1 MAAKAKNNKVGSE
14 LGCGV
19 MGRILQF
26 KSHKLRKA
34 SVHSLPL
41 KASDTALNDHAK
53 NEPKKL
59 PNEESKVTRKSC
71 IDTEPHKLSVD
82 QKPARKSVSIHQ
94 QQPCTDRN
102 NQNRRH
108 SDAARS
114 STSSSTTS
122 GSTSPHT
129 KVQQNKEKNCE
140 SKFTGNSLALA
151 RISTSHRRD
160 DESNKS
166 PTKDFGALKL
176 TGNLL
181 VNNTP
186 RRKSVEYMPK
196 NAELNSVPSSYTN
209 ASKGLMGNI
218 MRRKSSNSNELAQF
232 LSPTRHN
239 KVDPEMLKSMGNEA
253 YKQGRFEEAL
263 ALYDRAITLD
273 SNKATYHCNKSAAL
287 IGLGRLQEA
296 IFECEE
302 SIKLDPS
309 YVRAY
314 NRLATIYFRLGEAE
328 KALDCNLSTSC
339 ADSILAFQAQA
350 LQNHLNKCIEARKVK
365 EWSVILKETKSAIS
379 LGADS
384 SPQVYA
390 LQTEALLKLQ
400 RYQEAYAIYFEK
412 MPKFSLDWCNKIF
425 GLACSAY
432 LLMIAAQVYLAA
444 GRFEDA
450 VTAAQQAAKVD
461 PSNREVN
468 AVLRKARAATSARM
482 SGNLLFKAS
491 KFMEACAVYN
501 EGLEH
506 DPHNS
511 VLLCNRAA
519 CRSKLGQYEKAIEDC
534 NAALMVQPCYSK
546 ARLRRADCNA
556 KLEWWEAAIQDYEM
570 LLREKPG
577 DEEVARALFE
587 AQLQLKM
594 LRGEDIKDLK
604 FGSNLVFI
612 SSNDRFR
619 HYITSPGMAVVLFSN
634 KTTHKQVLLVLEQ
647 ISKRF
652 PSVNFLKVE
661 IEDHPYL
668 AKSEGVSSIPAFKIY
683 KNGSRVKEISGN
695 NHELLERSVK
705 LYSS

>member
-1 MAAKAKNNKVGSE
+1 MASKAKTNKVGSE
-14 LGCGV
+14 LGCGL
-19 MGRILQF
+19 MGRILHL

-41 KASDTALNDHAK
+41 KASNNAQSDDGGK
-53 NEPKKL
+53 SEPKKA
-59 PNEESKVTRKSC
+59 PNEESKVTGKTC
-71 IDTEPHKLSVD
+71 TGTEPHKLSAE
-82 QKPARKSVSIHQ
+82 QKPARKSASSH
-94 QQPCTDRN
+94 QQPCTYRN
-102 NQNRRH
+102 NQNQRH
-108 SDAARS
+108 SDVARS
-114 STSSSTTS
+114 STSLSTGSSI
-122 GSTSPHT
+122 SPHT
-129 KVQQNKEKNCE
+129 KVQQNKDKNHE
-140 SKFTGNSLALA
+140 SKPHRDPTGNSLALA
-151 RISTSHRRD
+151 RMSTSHRQD
-160 DESNKS
+160 NENNKS
-166 PTKDFGALKL
+166 QLKL

-186 RRKSVEYMPK
+186 RRKSVEYTPK
-196 NAELNSVPSSYTN
+196 NAELNSLPSSYTN

-218 MRRKSSNSNELAQF
+218 MRKNSNSNEVAQF
-232 LSPTRHN
+232 LSPRLN
-239 KVDPEMLKSMGNEA
+239 KVDPEVLKSMGNEA
-253 YKQGRFEEAL
+253 YMQGRFEEAL
-263 ALYDRAITLD
+263 ALYDRAIALD

-296 IFECEE
+296 IIECEE

-309 YVRAY
+309 YVRAH

-328 KALDCNLSTSC
+328 KALDCNQSTSC
-339 ADSILAFQAQA
+339 ADSILA
-350 LQNHLNKCIEARKVK
+350 LQNHLNKCTEARKVNA
-365 EWSVILKETKSAIS
+365 WSDVLKETQCAIS

-384 SPQVYA
+384 APQVYA
-390 LQTEALLKLQ
+390 LQTEALLKLL
-400 RYQEAYAIYFEK
+400 RYQEAYVIYDK
-412 MPKFSLDWCNKIF
+412 MPKFSLDWCTKIF
-425 GLACSAY
+425 GPARRSY
-432 LLMIAAQVYLAA
+432 LLMIGAQIYLAA
-444 GRFEDA
+444 GRFEEA

-461 PSNREVN
+461 PGNREVT
-468 AVLRKARAATSARM
+468 AVVRMARAATSARV

-491 KFMEACAVYN
+491 KFTEACAVYN

-556 KLEWWEAAIQDYEM
+556 KLERWEAAIQDYEM
-570 LLREKPG
+570 LLRERPG
-577 DEEVARALFE
+577 NEEVARALFE
-587 AQLQLKM
+587 AQLQLKV

-619 HYITSPGMAVVLFSN
+619 HYVTSPGMAVVLFSN
-634 KTTHKQVLLVLEQ
+634 KATHKKVLLVLEQ
-647 ISKRF
+647 TSKRF

-695 NHELLERSVK
+695 NHELLERSVT

>member
-1 MAAKAKNNKVGSE
+1 MATKAKSNKMGSE
-14 LGCGV
+14 LGCGI
-19 MGRILQF
+19 MSRILQL
-26 KSHKLRKA
+26 KSHKLKRS
-34 SVHSLPL
+34 SVHSLL
-41 KASDTALNDHAK
+41 LMASNNAIIDHGK
-53 NEPKKL
+53 NEPKKTT
-59 PNEESKVTRKSC
+59 NEESKASRRSFTN
-71 IDTEPHKLSVD
+71 TEPHKVSAD
-82 QKPARKSVSIHQ
+82 QKPARNSTSIHQ
-94 QQPCTDRN
+94 QPSTH
-102 NQNRRH
+102 QNRRH
-108 SDAARS
+108 SDASRS
-114 STSSSTTS
+114 STSSSTNS
-122 GSTSPHT
+122 STPTHT
-129 KVQQNKEKNCE
+129 KVQQNKAKNE
-140 SKFTGNSLALA
+140 DIKLVKEPSGNSLALA
-151 RISTSHRRD
+151 RISTSRQR
-160 DESNKS
+160 ENEKNNS
-166 PTKDFGALKL
+166 PSKDFGTLKL

-186 RRKSVEYMPK
+186 RKKSVEYMPK
-196 NAELNSVPSSYTN
+196 NAELNSVTSSHGN

-218 MRRKSSNSNELAQF
+218 IRKNSNELAQF
-232 LSPTRHN
+232 FSPKHN
-239 KVDPEMLKSMGNEA
+239 KVDSEVLKSMGNEA
-253 YKQGRFEEAL
+253 YKKRRFEEAL
-263 ALYDRAITLD
+263 ALYDQAIALD

-287 IGLGRLQEA
+287 IGLGRFQEA

-302 SIKLDPS
+302 SIRLDPS
-309 YVRAY
+309 YDRAH

-328 KALDCNLSTSC
+328 KALDCNKSTSC
-339 ADSILAFQAQA
+339 ANSVLAFQAQA
-350 LQNHLNKCIEARKVK
+350 LQNHLNKCLEARKVK
-365 EWSVILKETKSAIS
+365 KWNVILKETQCAIF

-384 SPQVYA
+384 APQVYA
-390 LQTEALLKLQ
+390 LQTEALMKLL
-400 RYQEAYAIYFEK
+400 RYQEAYANHVK
-412 MPKFSLDWCNKIF
+412 MPKISPDWCNKIF

-432 LLMIAAQVYLAA
+432 LLMIGAQVYLAA
-444 GRFEDA
+444 GRFEEA

-468 AVLRKARAATSARM
+468 AVLRRARAATSARM

-491 KFMEACAVYN
+491 KFTEACVVYN

-534 NAALMVQPCYSK
+534 NAALLVQPSYSK

-556 KLEWWEAAIQDYEM
+556 KLERWEAAIQDYEM

-587 AQLQLKM
+587 AQLQLKL
-594 LRGEDIKDLK
+594 LRGEDIKDMK

-619 HYITSPGMAVVLFSN
+619 HYVTSPGMAVVLFSN
-634 KTTHKQVLLVLEQ
+634 KSTHKQVLLVLEQ
-647 ISKRF
+647 TSKRF

-668 AKSEGVSSIPAFKIY
+668 AKSEGVTSIPAFKIY

-695 NHELLERSVK
+695 KHELLERSVK

>member
-1 MAAKAKNNKVGSE
+1 MAMKAKNNKMGNE
-14 LGCGV
+14 FGCGF

-26 KSHKLRKA
+26 KSHRLRN
-34 SVHSLPL
+34 STVHSLPM
-41 KASDTALNDHAK
+41 KGSNNAQNDHSK
-53 NEPKKL
+53 IEPKKS
-59 PNEESKVTRKSC
+59 PKEEPKRSSSAL
-71 IDTEPHKLSVD
+71 IEPQKLSGD
-82 QKPARKSVSIHQ
+82 QKHARKR
-94 QQPCTDRN
+94 T

-114 STSSSTTS
+114 STSSSTS
-122 GSTSPHT
+122 SSTHT
-129 KVQQNKEKNCE
+129 KIQIQQQNHDM
-140 SKFTGNSLALA
+140 GNSLQLA
-151 RISTSHRRD
+151 RISTSHKVD
-160 DESNKS
+160 SESNKS
-166 PTKDFGALKL
+166 PAKDSATLRL

-181 VNNTP
+181 GNNTP
-186 RRKSVEYMPK
+186 RRKSVEFMPK
-196 NAELNSVPSSYTN
+196 NSELNSVKCSYSSN
-209 ASKGLMGNI
+209 ASKGVMGNI
-218 MRRKSSNSNELAQF
+218 MRKNSNELAQF
-232 LSPTRHN
+232 LTPRHSR
-239 KVDPEMLKSMGNEA
+239 VDPEVLKSMGNEA
-253 YKQGRFEEAL
+253 YKKGSFKEAL
-263 ALYDRAITLD
+263 VLYDRAISLD

-287 IGLGRLQEA
+287 IGLGRFQEA

-302 SIKLDPS
+302 SIRLDP
-309 YVRAY
+309 YYNRAH

-328 KALDCNLSTSC
+328 KALGCNQSSLY
-339 ADSILAFQAQA
+339 ADSVLNFQAQA
-350 LQNHLNKCIEARKVK
+350 LQNHLKKCTEARKVN
-365 EWSVILKETKSAIS
+365 EWSVILKETQAAIS

-384 SPQVYA
+384 SPQIYA
-390 LQTEALLKLQ
+390 LQTEALLKLL
-400 RYQEAYAIYFEK
+400 RYQEAYATYDK

-425 GLACSAY
+425 GMATSAY
-432 LLMIAAQVYLAA
+432 LLMIGARIYLAS

-461 PSNREVN
+461 PNNREVN
-468 AVLRKARAATSARM
+468 AMVRRARAATSARM

-534 NAALMVQPCYSK
+534 NAALIVQPCYSK

-556 KLEWWEAAIQDYEM
+556 KLERWEAAIQDYEV
-570 LLREKPG
+570 LIREKPG

-619 HYITSPGMAVVLFSN
+619 HYVTSPGFTSCGY
-634 KTTHKQVLLVLEQ
+634 
-647 ISKRF
+647 
-652 PSVNFLKVE
+652 VN
-661 IEDHPYL
+661 
-668 AKSEGVSSIPAFKIY
+668 
-683 KNGSRVKEISGN
+683 
-695 NHELLERSVK
+695 
-705 LYSS
+705 

>member
-1 MAAKAKNNKVGSE
+1 MAAKAKTNNKVGSE
-14 LGCGV
+14 LGCGL
-19 MGRILQF
+19 MGRILHL

-41 KASDTALNDHAK
+41 RNAQSDDDGK
-53 NEPKKL
+53 SEPKKTH
-59 PNEESKVTRKSC
+59 PN
-71 IDTEPHKLSVD
+71 DTQPHKLSGAD
-82 QKPARKSVSIHQ
+82 QKPARKSASIHQ
-94 QQPCTDRN
+94 HPSTCPN
-102 NQNRRH
+102 NQNPRH
-108 SDAARS
+108 SDVVARS
-114 STSSSTTS
+114 STSSSAS
-122 GSTSPHT
+122 SPISSHS
-129 KVQQNKEKNCE
+129 KVQQNKGKNHDWNPQRDP
-140 SKFTGNSLALA
+140 TGNSLALA
-151 RISTSHRRD
+151 RISTSHQQD
-160 DESNKS
+160 SENNKS
-166 PTKDFGALKL
+166 QLKL

-196 NAELNSVPSSYTN
+196 IAELNSLPSSYTN

-218 MRRKSSNSNELAQF
+218 MRKNSNEFSQF
-232 LSPTRHN
+232 LSPRQK
-239 KVDPEMLKSMGNEA
+239 KVDPEVLKSMGNEL

-263 ALYDRAITLD
+263 VLYDRAIALD

-287 IGLGRLQEA
+287 IGLGRFQEA
-296 IFECEE
+296 IIACEE
-302 SIKLDPS
+302 SIRLDPS
-309 YVRAY
+309 YVRAH
-314 NRLATIYFRLGEAE
+314 NRLATIHFRLGEAE
-328 KALDCNLSTSC
+328 KALDCNQSTSC

-350 LQNHLNKCIEARKVK
+350 LQNHLNKCIEARKVNA
-365 EWSVILKETKSAIS
+365 WSDVLKETRSAIS

-384 SPQVYA
+384 APQVYA
-390 LQTEALLKLQ
+390 LQTEALLKLL
-400 RYQEAYAIYFEK
+400 RYQEAYDIYDK
-412 MPKFSLDWCNKIF
+412 MPKFSLDWFSKMF
-425 GLACSAY
+425 GPARSAY
-432 LLMIAAQVYLAA
+432 LLMISAQVYLAS

-450 VTAAQQAAKVD
+450 VAAAQQAARVD
-461 PSNREVN
+461 PGNREVN
-468 AVLRKARAATSARM
+468 AVVRRARAATSARM

-491 KFMEACAVYN
+491 KFAEACAVYN

-506 DPHNS
+506 DPRNS

-534 NAALMVQPCYSK
+534 NTALMVQPCYSK
-546 ARLRRADCNA
+546 ARLRRADCNS
-556 KLEWWEAAIQDYEM
+556 KLERWEAAIQDYEM
-570 LLREKPG
+570 LLRERPG

-619 HYITSPGMAVVLFSN
+619 HYVTSPGMAVVLFSN
-634 KTTHKQVLLVLEQ
+634 KATHKKELLVLEQ
-647 ISKRF
+647 TSKRF

-668 AKSEGVSSIPAFKIY
+668 AKSEGVNFIPAFKIY

>member
-1 MAAKAKNNKVGSE
+1 MATKAKNNKVGSE
-14 LGCGV
+14 LGCGL
-19 MGRILQF
+19 MGRILHLR
-26 KSHKLRKA
+26 SHKLRK
-34 SVHSLPL
+34 VHSLPL
-41 KASDTALNDHAK
+41 KARNNVLHNDHEDGK
-53 NEPKKL
+53 SEPKKT
-59 PNEESKVTRKSC
+59 PNDESKVT
-71 IDTEPHKLSVD
+71 TKLS
-82 QKPARKSVSIHQ
+82 
-94 QQPCTDRN
+94 N
-102 NQNRRH
+102 NHNQRH
-108 SDAARS
+108 SDVVARS
-114 STSSSTTS
+114 STSSSTGTS
-122 GSTSPHT
+122 ISSHT
-129 KVQQNKEKNCE
+129 KVQQNNDKNHE
-140 SKFTGNSLALA
+140 NSLALA
-151 RISTSHRRD
+151 RISTSHN
-160 DESNKS
+160 ENNK
-166 PTKDFGALKL
+166 PQLKL

-196 NAELNSVPSSYTN
+196 NAELNSVTNSHTN

-218 MRRKSSNSNELAQF
+218 MRRNSISNEVAQF
-232 LSPTRHN
+232 LSPRMN
-239 KVDPEMLKSMGNEA
+239 KMDPEMLKSMGNEA

-263 ALYDRAITLD
+263 VLYDRAIARD

-296 IFECEE
+296 IIECEE

-309 YVRAY
+309 YVRAH
-314 NRLATIYFRLGEAE
+314 NRLATIYFRLGEVE
-328 KALDCNLSTSC
+328 KALDCNESALY
-339 ADSILAFQAQA
+339 ADSVLAFQAQA
-350 LQNHLNKCIEARKVK
+350 LKNHLNKCIEARKVNA
-365 EWSVILKETKSAIS
+365 WSVILKETKSAIS

-384 SPQVYA
+384 APQVYA
-390 LQTEALLKLQ
+390 LQTEALLKLL
-400 RYQEAYAIYFEK
+400 RYQEAYVIYDK
-412 MPKFSLDWCNKIF
+412 MPKFSLDWCTKIF
-425 GLACSAY
+425 GPVHSAY
-432 LLMIAAQVYLAA
+432 LLMISAQVHLAA
-444 GRFEDA
+444 GRFEEA
-450 VTAAQQAAKVD
+450 VTEAQQAAKVD
-461 PSNREVN
+461 PGNREVN
-468 AVLRKARAATSARM
+468 AVVRKARAATSARM

-491 KFMEACAVYN
+491 KFTEACAVYN

-546 ARLRRADCNA
+546 ARLRRAHCNA
-556 KLEWWEAAIQDYEM
+556 KLERLEAAIQDYEM
-570 LLREKPG
+570 LLRERPG

-587 AQLQLKM
+587 AQIQLKI
-594 LRGEDIKDLK
+594 LRGEDTKDLK

-619 HYITSPGMAVVLFSN
+619 HYVTSPGMAVVLFSN
-634 KTTHKQVLLVLEQ
+634 KATHKKVLLELEQ

-652 PSVNFLKVE
+652 PSLNFLKVE

-695 NHELLERSVK
+695 NHDLLERSVK